1 MASIEL
7 DHFGVD
13 VTDLDRA
20 ERFYAGIL
28 GMVVSRRMDDQIL
41 LHCGNQ
47 MLALFLNP
55 DMKPSYPDAMENP
68 PGKSHLA
75 FRVSPEDYQS
85 ARKRFKI
92 LGVRSRAPIQ
102 WGDHECLYFLDPDG
116 NLLELVCYR

>member
-1 MASIEL
+1 MASIEM

-20 ERFYAGIL
+20 ERFYAGVL

-55 DMKPSYPDAMENP
+55 RMKPAHPDAMENP
-68 PGKSHLA
+68 LGKAHLA
-75 FRVSPEDYQS
+75 FRVPPEEYRSTQ
-85 ARKRFKI
+85 KRFKV
-92 LGVRSRAPIQ
+92 LGVRSRPPIQ

-116 NLLELVCYR
+116 NLLELVCTG